1 MLYTK
6 RGDTGLTDM
15 ADGNRVPK
23 NSAAM
28 EAIGTL
34 DELNAHLGVLSA
46 HLASIPDAD
55 FTDDLMLLTQ
65 AQRRLFAI
73 GALCASVPSPVGL
86 PSEEDTEALEKAM
99 DHCTELLGTAF
110 SGFILPGGHL
120 AATECHVARTV
131 CRRAERRLLDMEAN
145 EWANAGFSLP
155 YLNRMSDYL
164 FALARK
170 INFLTKTKEIKY

>member
-6 RGDTGLTDM
+6 RGDSGLTDM
-15 ADGNRVPK
+15 ADGSRVPK

-28 EAIGTL
+28 EAVGTL
-34 DELNAHLGVLSA
+34 DELNAHLGLLSA
-46 HLASIPDAD
+46 HLSSMADAD
-55 FTDDLMLLTQ
+55 FTEELMLLAQ

-73 GALCASVPSPVGL
+73 GARCAGITHPTGL
-86 PSEEDTEALEKAM
+86 PTEEDTERLERAM
-99 DHCTELLGTAF
+99 DHCTELLRSDF

-120 AATECHVARTV
+120 AAAECHVARTV
-131 CRRAERRLLDMEAN
+131 CRRAERRLLGMEA
-145 EWANAGFSLP
+145 EVWTNAGFSLP